1 MVVLERVTDFF
12 LGLNA
17 GQWLKIRVAQ
27 ISDGATAAL
36 QQQLESRADAVGA
49 LCAGVVASEV
59 LEGTGLQ
66 AAATVER
73 PPQDAQHLHHFFGNF
88 GAQFASEQQ
97 EQTDART
104 RQLQKP
110 RARSK
115 TDAERMSEAL
125 ALVRARRA
133 TGCGGDLLGA
143 TTVA

>member
-59 LEGTGLQ
+59 LEGTD
-66 AAATVER
+66 
-73 PPQDAQHLHHFFGNF
+73 P
-88 GAQFASEQQ
+88 
-97 EQTDART
+97 
-104 RQLQKP
+104 
-110 RARSK
+110 
-115 TDAERMSEAL
+115 
-125 ALVRARRA
+125 
-133 TGCGGDLLGA
+133 GGDVWLAEVHPPGHANAGAPAHAPPRSLRGGPKPPPPRRPFPVLLLICTGPAAHGAPPTALLLLG
-143 TTVA
+143 V